1 MVGTLFRFGGF
12 YDPIGYARRN
22 QPMTLPEA
30 NPLPENAKVLDCG
43 DAGRDGYTVLSR
55 ASRVTGERTLK
66 HATPMFEGPELED
79 Y

>member
-12 YDPIGYARRN
+12 YDPIGFQRRN
-22 QPMTLPEA
+22 QPMDAPAA
-30 NPLPENAKVLDCG
+30 NPLPENAKQADCG

-55 ASRVTGERTLK
+55 ANRATGERKLQ